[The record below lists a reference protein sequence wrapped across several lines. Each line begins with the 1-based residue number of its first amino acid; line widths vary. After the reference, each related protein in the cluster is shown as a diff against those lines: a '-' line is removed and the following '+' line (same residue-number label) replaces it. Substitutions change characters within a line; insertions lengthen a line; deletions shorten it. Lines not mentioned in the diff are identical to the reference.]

1 MTYFQP
7 AMPKRPGDRTSAADS
22 LTHFIPTQFHA
33 GARQLIG
40 LPVEKVARPVVCS
53 EPLVEA
59 NLIESKSAAA
69 LVLVNWTSTPLKGLQ
84 VTLQTA
90 LPQKK
95 IELASGG
102 KITTRKQGGQT
113 VLTLDLAVADTVILR

>member
-1 MTYFQP
+1 MRL
-7 AMPKRPGDRTSAADS
+7 KR
-22 LTHFIPTQFHA
+22 HA
-33 GARQLIG
+33 
-40 LPVEKVARPVVCS
+40 V
-53 EPLVEA
+53 
-59 NLIESKSAAA
+59 SAAA